1 MMTTARDIIS
11 GAYRRLGLLPLG
23 ADLDP
28 DRAAAGLA
36 AYNDMLSAW
45 AADGIFPGGPNP
57 PIQIADGAF
66 SGGDFLDG
74 VMTDTAGTYP
84 PYGPGDTATPPAPAA
99 LVSSLGDA
107 FPFLPQ
113 FAEGAK
119 AILAVELAS
128 ASGIEAQPSTQKRA
142 QKAFAALLAYY
153 VIAPGA
159 GQDTGLTWMP
169 SLRRYSFR

>member
-1 MMTTARDIIS
+1 MMTAARDIIS

-28 DRAAAGLA
+28 ERAAAGLA
-36 AYNDMLSAW
+36 AYNDMLNAW

-57 PIQIADGAF
+57 PVQHTDGT
-66 SGGDFLDG
+66 GDIP
-74 VMTDTAGTYP
+74 A
-84 PYGPGDTATPPAPAA
+84 PPAPAPLA
-99 LVSSLGDA
+99 FSLGDA

-113 FAEGAK
+113 FTEGAK
-119 AILAVELAS
+119 AILAMELAS

-142 QKAFAALLAYY
+142 QKAYAALLAYY

-159 GQDTGLTWMP
+159 GQDIGLTWMP
-169 SLRRYSFR
+169 SLRRYGFR